1 MSQSRRGSLIEAMVS
16 TATGFAVSMVLQ
28 HFTMQALG
36 RPTSTAEDLA
46 VVSIFTVA
54 SIVRGYVLRRVFNRW
69 TRREAAACDPTPSC
83 SCSSPRS
90 QQTA

>member
-1 MSQSRRGSLIEAMVS
+1 MSQSRRGSLIEALIS

-28 HFTMQALG
+28 HFTMRALG
-36 RPTSTAEDLA
+36 RPTSAAEDLA

-69 TRREAAACDPTPSC
+69 TRREVQCDPTPSC